1 MDPVQEQLD
10 AYNARDL
17 ERFLACYHPVAVVED
32 SAGAR
37 LMDGA
42 AALRATYGALFANSP
57 ALRAEMPTRIR
68 VGEFVIDEERV
79 TGLNLPG
86 LPPEMHAAV
95 VYRVRDGRIAHVR
108 VLA

>member
-17 ERFLACYHPVAVVED
+17 ERFLACYHPDAVVEG

-42 AALRATYGALFANSP
+42 AALRLCSMRDTSA
-57 ALRAEMPTRIR
+57 RQ
-68 VGEFVIDEERV
+68 
-79 TGLNLPG
+79 
-86 LPPEMHAAV
+86 AARPV
-95 VYRVRDGRIAHVR
+95 
-108 VLA
+108 

>member
-17 ERFLACYHPVAVVED
+17 ERFLACYHPDAVVED

-57 ALRAEMPTRIR
+57 ALRAEVPTRIR
-68 VGEFVIDEERV
+68 VGEFVIDGSSSLGVAV
-79 TGLNLPG
+79 TAPRYRGLRL
-86 LPPEMHAAV
+86 E
-95 VYRVRDGRIAHVR
+95 D
-108 VLA
+108 